1 MPPRCS
7 FSAPLSSARTS
18 VANDGRAG
26 SMRAHPSA
34 LSTISEGDCVQTAQ
48 GQGNVLKRRGAQLRV
63 QYADRTAWIEIGSVL
78 SVIAGGAAGG
88 VAGSVGPHA
97 TATDLFQL
105 LDRDRNGSIDR
116 AEFVAF
122 LLPLV
127 SERSRI
133 NEWWTSLV
141 AVHGS
146 GGDEGKARITQA
158 SFDRWAQALPAE
170 AIDLMRR
177 KWLPLTADNTPVPR
191 YEPGQRLLV
200 VSTDGTLN
208 DALVGA
214 SEEAASGSGD
224 GAPRSAHL
232 ADGST
237 LPLDP
242 RNHCRL
248 RLPSVDA
255 YRAAIASYCADLESR
270 TSVLEDGITGM
281 SLRTQDQLLAID
293 VSAKGVQSD
302 GVSDAPN
309 IAALQEPLLAG
320 TRDTPP
326 VLVCAEPG
334 TGKTWSAVQLTHAL
348 AQRCR
353 QQAASDAG
361 APLVPV
367 LVFVQRVSRMLE
379 GSDPAKPLD
388 TRTLLQYL
396 AIEHADHD
404 EWLSVLT
411 MALEMR
417 TLVLVLDGIDEAA
430 ERRKTISSFVCDVLA
445 PAGVRLVCTSRPEG
459 VRLKDFAAHFVIFN
473 LKPLSDE
480 QQRQALRQ
488 QLAGTG
494 GDGGA
499 SQSELGA
506 EVRILSSLDDRLI
519 AALLAGFIRLVR
531 SEWLIQQPD
540 EYCIERRQELEE
552 RERNGETP
560 TPLLSPEEGAA
571 LVRSATRCVG
581 AVS

>member
-1 MPPRCS
+1 
-7 FSAPLSSARTS
+7 
-18 VANDGRAG
+18 
-26 SMRAHPSA
+26 MRLQWS
-34 LSTISEGDCVQTAQ
+34 
-48 GQGNVLKRRGAQLRV
+48 
-63 QYADRTAWIEIGSVL
+63 
-78 SVIAGGAAGG
+78 
-88 VAGSVGPHA
+88 
-97 TATDLFQL
+97 
-105 LDRDRNGSIDR
+105 
-116 AEFVAF
+116 
-122 LLPLV
+122 
-127 SERSRI
+127 
-133 NEWWTSLV
+133 
-141 AVHGS
+141 
-146 GGDEGKARITQA
+146 
-158 SFDRWAQALPAE
+158 
-170 AIDLMRR
+170 
-177 KWLPLTADNTPVPR
+177 PLTADNTPVPR

-200 VSTDGTLN
+200 VAANGALN

-214 SEEAASGSGD
+214 PEEAASGSGD
-224 GAPRSAHL
+224 AAPRSAHL
-232 ADGST
+232 ADGGT

-255 YRAAIASYCADLESR
+255 YRAALASYCADLESR

-293 VSAKGVQSD
+293 VSAKGVQSN

-309 IAALQEPLLAG
+309 IAALQEPLLDG

-367 LVFVQRVSRMLE
+367 LVYVQRVSRMLE
-379 GSDPAKPLD
+379 GSDPSKPLD
-388 TRTLLQYL
+388 ARTLLQYL
-396 AIEHADHD
+396 AIEYADHD

-494 GDGGA
+494 AAGEA

-571 LVRSATRCVG
+571 LVRSAARCVG

>member
-1 MPPRCS
+1 M
-7 FSAPLSSARTS
+7 
-18 VANDGRAG
+18 
-26 SMRAHPSA
+26 
-34 LSTISEGDCVQTAQ
+34 QTAN
-48 GQGNVLKRRGAQLRV
+48 GQGRVLKRQAARLRI
-63 QYADRTAWIEIGSVL
+63 QFAHQTKWIEVGSVL
-78 SVIAGGAAGG
+78 SIVPASSVAASA
-88 VAGSVGPHA
+88 VSA
-97 TATDLFQL
+97 TAAATDLFQL
-105 LDRDRNGSIDR
+105 IDRNRNGSIER

-127 SERSRI
+127 SEQSRI

-141 AVHGS
+141 TAQGS
-146 GGDEGKARITQA
+146 GGVERIAQA
-158 SFDRWAQALPAE
+158 AFDRWAQALPAE
-170 AIDLMRR
+170 DTDLMRR
-177 KWLPLTADNTPVPR
+177 QWLPLTADNTPVSR

-200 VSTDGTLN
+200 VAADGALN
-208 DALVGA
+208 EAFVGDA

-224 GAPRSAHL
+224 AAPRSAHL
-232 ADGST
+232 ADGGT

-309 IAALQEPLLAG
+309 IAALQEPLLCG

-353 QQAASDAG
+353 QQAARDAG

-388 TRTLLQYL
+388 ARTLLQYL
-396 AIEHADHD
+396 AIEYAEHD

-411 MALEMR
+411 MALELR

-459 VRLKDFAAHFVIFN
+459 VRLKDFAARFVIFN

-494 GDGGA
+494 ATGEA

-560 TPLLSPEEGAA
+560 TPLLSPQEGAA
-571 LVRSATRCVG
+571 LVRSAARCVG